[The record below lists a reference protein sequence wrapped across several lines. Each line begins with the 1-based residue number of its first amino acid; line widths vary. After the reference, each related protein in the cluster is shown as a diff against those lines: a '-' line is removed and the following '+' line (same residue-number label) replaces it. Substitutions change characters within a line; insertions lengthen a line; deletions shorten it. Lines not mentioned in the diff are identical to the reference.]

1 MLEEPSSPDLTRALR
16 VIRHVWAVDH
26 AVRTLSRAMENHLGV
41 TGPQR
46 LVVRFAGRRPG
57 ITAGELATL
66 LSLDASTL
74 TGHLQRL
81 EDLGMLER
89 RGSHA
94 DGRRVEV
101 FLTAK
106 GKRIDVVT
114 PGTVEAAVEAVLAAS
129 DDRDVAAVEAFLEH
143 LVAEVEKQTAHVK
156 PKPNAAR
163 SSKSSNSKKTGA
175 RTKKSASRRR
185 S

>member
-1 MLEEPSSPDLTRALR
+1 MLEEQSSPDLTRALR

-26 AVRTLSRAMENHLGV
+26 SVRTLSRAMESHLGV

-46 LVVRFAGRRPG
+46 LVVRFVGRRPG
-57 ITAGELATL
+57 IAAGELATL

-89 RGSHA
+89 RGSDA

-114 PGTVEAAVEAVLAAS
+114 PGTVEAAVEAVLDAS
-129 DDRDVAAVEAFLEH
+129 DDRDVVAVEAFLQR

-156 PKPNAAR
+156 PKAAK
-163 SSKSSNSKKTGA
+163 SSKSKA
-175 RTKKSASRRR
+175 RPKKSAARRR